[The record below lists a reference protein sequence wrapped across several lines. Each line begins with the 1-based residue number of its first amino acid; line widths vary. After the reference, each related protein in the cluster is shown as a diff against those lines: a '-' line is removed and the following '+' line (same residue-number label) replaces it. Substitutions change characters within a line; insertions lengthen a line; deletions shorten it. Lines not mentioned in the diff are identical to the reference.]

1 MPLSES
7 VYWSMILML
16 SYPRNV
22 TAREQHMGETL
33 VFRISRQEFPI
44 KHLYFCTVLHGITY

>member
-7 VYWSMILML
+7 VYWSVIPVL

-33 VFRISRQEFPI
+33 VFGISRQEFPL
-44 KHLYFCTVLHGITY
+44 KHYTFVLYYTA